1 MTRTRTALV
10 AVAAALLSLSL
21 VSSATAAPQS
31 KLRIT
36 KVGFTP
42 GAQLP
47 DSSFIL
53 PGRVTNDGDKA
64 ARGKVRVRLDGQVI
78 GKGRTVHKVKPGKGS
93 DFSADVTVPADK
105 APGNYEIEAC
115 VSNHASSSSSCMGAA
130 DSMKVIA
137 EDPGTDEPDV
147 SDPPAAC
154 TSGSRTL
161 GDRNFPE
168 HGNGG
173 YDAQHYDLF
182 FDYDTAANNLET
194 GTHVTMTADAT
205 QDLCDFALDFNMPA
219 SAIDSVT
226 VNGVPATWEKWA
238 PPGGA
243 QPCPVTDPTDTCHG
257 GGRNPGGVPYD
268 FPNPNGCAP
277 SVNNP
282 PNPGVADGIEQHTQ
296 CPAMKLVV
304 DPATDLADGS
314 EFTVDVAYHGT
325 PGIHFDPDGAVE
337 GWAQTFTNVPAP
349 GTPDGAYVVNEPIG
363 AYEWMPVNDHPKDKA
378 TYDFRLTVPTGKTA
392 LGNGELLY
400 YLDNGDGTTTWRWEM
415 GYPME
420 SAMSTTTSGTFDLTA
435 SVASNGIQY
444 YNALDSTFTAA
455 QKNAANVNINQHSAI
470 TNYLTARYGEYPF
483 DSGGVVADNTAG
495 SDINYVLEV
504 QTKIHF
510 PSSNVSNG
518 TLVHETGHMWF
529 GDSVSPVEWNHIWLN
544 EGWATYSSYDY
555 TAFNNAG
562 TSLQSQ
568 FNTNYTAGTGTACA
582 PPATGTNKWCIAPMD
597 VDGQNTFN
605 TFPTYTRH
613 ATMLIAL
620 RQIVGSTKFYN
631 IAEHYQAQHKGSTM
645 SHDEYFDLILD
656 EAGRGASG
664 FRGPEC
670 DTLEK
675 FLHQWI
681 DGTQIDPP
689 YAFGNPAA
697 PTITGTNFWSFVNG
711 GGGASCTD

>member
-1 MTRTRTALV
+1 M
-10 AVAAALLSLSL
+10 
-21 VSSATAAPQS
+21 
-31 KLRIT
+31 
-36 KVGFTP
+36 
-42 GAQLP
+42 
-47 DSSFIL
+47 
-53 PGRVTNDGDKA
+53 
-64 ARGKVRVRLDGQVI
+64 
-78 GKGRTVHKVKPGKGS
+78 
-93 DFSADVTVPADK
+93 
-105 APGNYEIEAC
+105 
-115 VSNHASSSSSCMGAA
+115 
-130 DSMKVIA
+130 
-137 EDPGTDEPDV
+137 
-147 SDPPAAC
+147 
-154 TSGSRTL
+154 
-161 GDRNFPE
+161 
-168 HGNGG
+168 
-173 YDAQHYDLF
+173 
-182 FDYDTAANNLET
+182 
-194 GTHVTMTADAT
+194 
-205 QDLCDFALDFNMPA
+205 
-219 SAIDSVT
+219 
-226 VNGVPATWEKWA
+226 
-238 PPGGA
+238 
-243 QPCPVTDPTDTCHG
+243 
-257 GGRNPGGVPYD
+257 
-268 FPNPNGCAP
+268 
-277 SVNNP
+277 
-282 PNPGVADGIEQHTQ
+282 
-296 CPAMKLVV
+296 
-304 DPATDLADGS
+304 
-314 EFTVDVAYHGT
+314 
-325 PGIHFDPDGAVE
+325 
-337 GWAQTFTNVPAP
+337 
-349 GTPDGAYVVNEPIG
+349 
-363 AYEWMPVNDHPKDKA
+363 
-378 TYDFRLTVPTGKTA
+378 PTGKTA

-400 YLDNGDGTTTWRWEM
+400 YIDNGDGTTTWRWEM

-420 SAMSTTTSGTFDLTA
+420 SAMSTTTSGTFDLTG

-444 YNALDSTFTAA
+444 YNALDSGFTAT
-455 QKNAANVNINQHSAI
+455 QKSNANVQINQHSAI

-510 PSSNVSNG
+510 PSSSVNLG

-529 GDSVSPVEWNHIWLN
+529 GDAVSPVEWNHIWLN

-568 FNTNYTAGTGTACA
+568 FNSNYTAGTGTACA

-631 IAEHYQAQHKGSTM
+631 IAEHYQARHKGSTM

-656 EAGRGASG
+656 EAGQGASG